1 MHFGLA
7 VAAAKR
13 KHGRMAGKL
22 LQRLAGRAVAMLG
35 QLAQVLSP
43 LAQNSQRPM
52 VHGIRRAIRFD
63 WRRNDL
69 FLLGKQF
76 PQNSSRQLVHLFL
89 SFSGLLPESFLG

>member
-1 MHFGLA
+1 
-7 VAAAKR
+7 
-13 KHGRMAGKL
+13 
-22 LQRLAGRAVAMLG
+22 
-35 QLAQVLSP
+35 
-43 LAQNSQRPM
+43 M

-89 SFSGLLPESFLG
+89 SFSGLKPEFF